1 MKNKKRISMDTKELL
16 QLVAEKKVSVDDAL
30 LELKKEP
37 FEDLGFCQA

>member
-1 MKNKKRISMDTKELL
+1 MDTKELL

-37 FEDLGFCQA
+37 F